1 MTKKLF
7 SELGLSAELL
17 KAVAKLGFEEATP
30 IQSETIPILLSGR
43 DVIGQSQTGSGKT
56 AAFAIPLIERVKP
69 ERRVPQALVLC
80 PTRELAMQVADD
92 VAQFALFK
100 RGVRELPI
108 YGGASYDRQ
117 LRGLRDGAQ
126 IIIGTP
132 GRVMDHLQR
141 GTLKLGEVTAI
152 VLDEA
157 DRMLDMG
164 FREDIETILAQ
175 APPERQTIL
184 FSATLPPAIQALIR
198 RFTKDPVNVRI
209 ESSALTIPDI
219 AQTYY
224 EVDRRAKL
232 EVLCRLIDLE
242 DLKLAIVF
250 CATKV
255 MVDELTSH
263 LVARGYRAEA
273 LHGDLS
279 QAMRERVMSRFR
291 QRQCELLVATDVAA
305 RGLDVDDV
313 EAVFNYDLPHDGEDY
328 VHRIGRTGRA
338 GKKGKAITFVA
349 GREIYKLENIQRF
362 TKARIQRQ
370 RVPTLDEVEERKTE
384 ALFERLRET
393 LAAAN
398 YPRQDAALDR
408 LLEAGHAPT
417 DIASALI
424 HLLSP
429 TSEKPAKAPAAAAAP
444 PPEAR
449 EQRPADVSTR
459 GLRPPDEARTAF
471 IPPARGRDDRAADEP
486 ARPSRPKPGR
496 RPDRPPAAN
505 SHERGMTRLLFS
517 VGETHGIRPGDLVGV
532 ISGVTRLEKEAVGL
546 IQIFERESL
555 VDVSSEHEDE
565 IREKLNGIKFKGNKL
580 AVSRP
585 QITPAPERRRR

>member
-1 MTKKLF
+1 MTKKPF
-7 SELGLSAELL
+7 SELGLSPELL

-80 PTRELAMQVADD
+80 PTRELAMQVAED
-92 VAQFALFK
+92 VARFALFK
-100 RGVRELPI
+100 RGVHELPI

-141 GTLKLGEVTAI
+141 GTLKLGEVGAI

-184 FSATLPPAIQALIR
+184 FSATLPPAIRSLIQ
-198 RFTKDPVNVRI
+198 RFTRDPVNVRI
-209 ESSALTIPDI
+209 ESSALTVPDI

-224 EVDRRAKL
+224 EVDRRSKL

-242 DLKLAIVF
+242 DVKLAIVF

-263 LVARGYRAEA
+263 LAARGYRAEA

-279 QAMRERVMSRFR
+279 QAMRERVMGRFR
-291 QRQCELLVATDVAA
+291 KGQCELLVATDVAA

-338 GKKGKAITFVA
+338 GKKGRAITFVA

-362 TKARIQRQ
+362 TKARIQRA
-370 RVPTLDEVEERKTE
+370 RVPTLDEVEERKNHV
-384 ALFERLRET
+384 LFEQLQDT
-393 LAAAN
+393 LTDGT
-398 YPRQDAALDR
+398 YPRHDGALDR
-408 LLEAGHAPT
+408 LLEAGHSPT

-424 HLLSP
+424 HLLSGNVATLRELAVFVNQP
-429 TSEKPAKAPAAAAAP
+429 TTPAGGEKPAKNPIPAVETREQPPDEREAAAAP
-444 PPEAR
+444 A
-449 EQRPADVSTR
+449 
-459 GLRPPDEARTAF
+459 RPP
-471 IPPARGRDDRAADEP
+471 RA
-486 ARPSRPKPGR
+486 KPGQ

-532 ISGVTRLEKEAVGL
+532 ISGVTRLAKDAVGL
-546 IQIFERESL
+546 IQIMERESL
-555 VDVSSEHEDE
+555 VDVSEEHEDE
-565 IREKLNGIKFKGNKL
+565 ICKKLNGIRFKGRKL

-585 QITPAPERRRR
+585 QVLPKHGR